1 MCHLHKSVVIN
12 FMKDPMLIA
21 ELGTKL
27 GIVLKHYKTI
37 NAKTLAISKSSRGF
51 SISMARSP
59 AVSADLENYKT
70 KTKTQHVN
78 FRSLRYSTV
87 KENRK

>member
-1 MCHLHKSVVIN
+1 
-12 FMKDPMLIA
+12 MLKMQIIA

-51 SISMARSP
+51 SISMAH
-59 AVSADLENYKT
+59 A
-70 KTKTQHVN
+70 
-78 FRSLRYSTV
+78 
-87 KENRK
+87 

>member
-1 MCHLHKSVVIN
+1 MYPLEVIGDTKLKSNLDVTNKSVVVN

-51 SISMARSP
+51 SISMAH
-59 AVSADLENYKT
+59 A
-70 KTKTQHVN
+70 
-78 FRSLRYSTV
+78 
-87 KENRK
+87 